1 MIRQA
6 EDTGLT
12 LECFAQEAADR
23 VAQLWS
29 ERGNMPLSAHQKDEL
44 INGIWECLFSEDR
57 AEAENE
63 ASSLM
68 PTA

>member
-6 EDTGLT
+6 EEMGLT

-23 VAQLWS
+23 VARLWI
-29 ERGNMPLSAHQKDEL
+29 ERGNMPLSARQKNEL
-44 INGIWECLFSEDR
+44 INGIWECLFSENRD
-57 AEAENE
+57 EAENE

-68 PTA
+68 QTA